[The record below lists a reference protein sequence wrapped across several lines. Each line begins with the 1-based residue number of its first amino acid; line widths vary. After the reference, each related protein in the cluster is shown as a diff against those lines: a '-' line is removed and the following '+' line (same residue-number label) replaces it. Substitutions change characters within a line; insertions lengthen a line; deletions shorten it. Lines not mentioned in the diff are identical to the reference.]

1 MITLSTE
8 PRRRERPRVH
18 RDPLEDHHLFVAL
31 QRGEDAALNR
41 LIARWEQPLFAFAWR
56 YLHHRADA
64 QDLVA
69 DTFVRLYQHRDRLRP
84 DTKLSAWLFTTLSNL
99 CHNRH
104 RWHRRHPTVSLDD
117 PDTNPGGEPGL
128 PAPAGSNFGTATLE
142 QDEAQ
147 QALHAAVDRLPHDL
161 RVTVLLHYFERMSY
175 REIAEVAGCSE
186 RGVETRLYRARQR
199 LRAEL
204 ESYEVFAP

>member
-1 MITLSTE
+1 MVIAPSIE
-8 PRRRERPRVH
+8 PRRRERPSVH
-18 RDPLEDHHLFVAL
+18 RDPSEDQHLFTAL
-31 QRGEDAALNR
+31 QRGEDLALNR

-56 YLHHRADA
+56 YLHHQVDA
-64 QDLVA
+64 QELVA

-117 PDTNPGGEPGL
+117 PESGAADGGAFP
-128 PAPAGSNFGTATLE
+128 PQVAATAATRLE
-142 QDEAQ
+142 HDEAQ
-147 QALHAAVDRLPHDL
+147 AALHAAIARLPHDL
-161 RVTVLLHYFERMSY
+161 RVTVLLHYFDRLSY
-175 REIAEVAGCSE
+175 REIGDITGCSE

-204 ESYEVFAP
+204 ETQQAFVP